1 MAVSSMK
8 DQANK
13 PKGDRAGVDR
23 TSGGKAERTK
33 RSPKATSTAR
43 ATVNKG
49 ATRLQEKAPF
59 SFRQLAR
66 IVPLWFVQSVFV
78 VSLLVLSGW
87 GLQQVRWGWPVK
99 QVEVEGEFRFWQA
112 EDLVKELLWVK
123 EQNFFSLDVRQVKA
137 DVEQLALIKSA
148 EVKKIWPDTLL
159 VKFKEDIP
167 VAVWNQKTLL
177 NPLGEELILTNH
189 FDAEGLP
196 RLFGPENK
204 TDQVMRQFQRF
215 QSRLSSV
222 DAAIVSLTVNT
233 VGSWQVELENG
244 WTIRLGRQQLE
255 QRIERL
261 IELLKILPPE
271 KVAVIDLRYGKG
283 AAIQWLSV

>member
-13 PKGDRAGVDR
+13 SKGGRSLVD
-23 TSGGKAERTK
+23 KPERTK
-33 RSPKATSTAR
+33 RSPKPASPGRVA
-43 ATVNKG
+43 VNKG
-49 ATRLQEKAPF
+49 ATRLEKKAPF
-59 SFRQLAR
+59 SFRQLAG
-66 IVPLWFVQSVFV
+66 IVPLWFVQSFFV
-78 VSLLVLSGW
+78 ASLLVLSGW

-112 EDLVKELLWVK
+112 ENLVKELLWVK
-123 EQNFFSLDVRQVKA
+123 DQNFFSLDVRQVKA
-137 DVEQLALIKSA
+137 NVEQLALIKSA

-177 NPLGEELILTNH
+177 NPQGEELILPND
-189 FDAEGLP
+189 FNAVGLP
-196 RLFGPENK
+196 RLFGPERK

-222 DAAIVSLTVNT
+222 NAAMVSLTVTT

-261 IELLKILPPE
+261 IELLKILPQE
-271 KVAVIDLRYGKG
+271 KVAVVDLRYGKG